1 MRALLSI
8 CLTAAFTLPVTAATK
23 SKEVTYSHGGKMF
36 KGHLYWDDAGP
47 GKRPGV
53 LVLHEWWGLDDYAK
67 KRAEQL
73 AGMGYVAF
81 AADMYGEG
89 KLAAHPDDAKKFAGE
104 VRSNVE
110 NWRGRARAALDVLAK
125 DEHTDPS
132 KLAAIGYCF
141 GGSTALQLAYTG
153 ADLDAVVTFHAA
165 LPTPTAEQAKAVKA
179 QVLVCH
185 GADDKFVPE
194 ESVKKLKETLDAASV
209 KVRVE
214 AYPGAVHS
222 FTVPGA
228 DKHKLPGMA
237 YNAEADKKSWA
248 SMKAV
253 FDEAFGAKK

>member
-1 MRALLSI
+1 MRTLLTLG
-8 CLTAAFTLPVTAATK
+8 LTAVFTAAAVAAPQ
-23 SKEVTYSHGGKMF
+23 SKEVAYSHGGKSF
-36 KGHLYWDDAGP
+36 KGHLVWDDATP

-53 LVLHEWWGLDDYAK
+53 LVLHEWWGLDEYAK

-89 KLAAHPDDAKKFAGE
+89 KVAEHPDDAKKMSSE
-104 VRSNVE
+104 VRANVE
-110 NWRGRARAALDVLAK
+110 NWRGRAQAALDVLKK
-125 DEHTDPS
+125 DERVDPS

-141 GGSTALQLAYTG
+141 GGSTALQLAYGG
-153 ADLDAVVTFHAA
+153 ADLDAVVTFHAG
-165 LPTPTAEQAKAVKA
+165 LPTPTPEQAKAVKA

-185 GADDKFVPE
+185 GADDKFVSE
-194 ESVKKLKETLDAASV
+194 ESIQKLKEALDAASV
-209 KVRVE
+209 KFRVE
-214 AYPGAVHS
+214 SYPGAVHS

-228 DKHKLPGMA
+228 DKHKVPGLA

-253 FDEAFGAKK
+253 FDEVFGAKK

>member
-1 MRALLSI
+1 MCIR
-8 CLTAAFTLPVTAATK
+8 
-23 SKEVTYSHGGKMF
+23 
-36 KGHLYWDDAGP
+36 D
-47 GKRPGV
+47 R
-53 LVLHEWWGLDDYAK
+53 
-67 KRAEQL
+67 
-73 AGMGYVAF
+73 
-81 AADMYGEG
+81 
-89 KLAAHPDDAKKFAGE
+89 
-104 VRSNVE
+104 
-110 NWRGRARAALDVLAK
+110 
-125 DEHTDPS
+125 S